1 MVELTDREKAIVHT
15 MFFMMNP
22 LTMKVP
28 IQLRATALSTMLK
41 IRKLNFE
48 IPELQ
53 DFTHAIEQEQKDSV
67 AEGFG
72 FLNAHPEIMKSLE
85 GFKF

>member
-1 MVELTDREKAIVHT
+1 MVELTDREKAIIHT

-22 LTMKVP
+22 QTTKVP
-28 IQLRATALSTMLK
+28 INLRATALSTMLK

-48 IPELQ
+48 VAELQ
-53 DFTHAIEQEQKDSV
+53 DFTHAIEQEQKDAI

-72 FLNAHPEIMKSLE
+72 FLNVHPEIMKSLE
-85 GFKF
+85 GFRF

>member
-22 LTMKVP
+22 QTMKVP
-28 IQLRATALSTMLK
+28 INLRATALSTMLK

-48 IPELQ
+48 VPELQ
-53 DFTHAIEQEQKDSV
+53 DFTHAIEQEQKDAIS
-67 AEGFG
+67 EGFG
-72 FLNAHPEIMKSLE
+72 FLNAHPEIMNSLK
-85 GFKF
+85 GLKF

>member
-1 MVELTDREKAIVHT
+1 MVELTSREKAIVHT

-22 LTMKVP
+22 QTIKVP

-48 IPELQ
+48 VEQLQ
-53 DFTHAIEQEQKDSV
+53 DFTHAIEQEQKDAIS
-67 AEGFG
+67 ESFG
-72 FLNAHPEIMKSLE
+72 FLNAHPEIMESLK